1 MHSFGNPDPSHGGHH
16 VAVKSMKHA
25 LEDGRPLTI
34 ESNSVSHKERKVT
47 NKHLVDSLASLAQV
61 RLTAHALNVFQ
72 IGSRHCSRY
81 VYDY

>member
-47 NKHLVDSLASLAQV
+47 NQHLVDSLASLAQV